1 MSIKNNCLYEK
12 NNNLYF
18 LTNEK
23 SVLLLNFDD
32 YESLCNNI
40 NENKIFSNIIS
51 KLDIDDIQIIKEQF
65 LPLFNYIILNNISI
79 YISDNCNGSLYVENK
94 NLSNNKGEEFLRNIL
109 KFLTKFYT
117 NIDIIY
123 NESLSFCDD
132 ISEIKNIEYFLTY
145 EKKSLKDI
153 KETLKADLIENE
165 FIKEKRLSE
174 NKRYILPIYIDEVAL
189 KNKNIDNWNDYIPS
203 WCSIAYLN
211 MLAKIHDYFLD
222 YYKINTPKGLI
233 KDDIMI
239 SLIDTFDYAIMPY
252 PKNIKKSIEV
262 GKQIYGKCFFIDNP
276 LEMEELNNDLIMIL
290 QSKDIFNVVPY
301 ILY

>member
-40 NENKIFSNIIS
+40 KENKIFSNIIS

-94 NLSNNKGEEFLRNIL
+94 NLSNNKGEEFLHNIL
-109 KFLTKFYT
+109 KFLTTFYT

-123 NESLSFCDD
+123 DESLSFCDD

-222 YYKINTPKGLI
+222 YYKIRTPKGLI

-262 GKQIYGKCFFIDNP
+262 GKQIYGKCFFIDKP

>member
-40 NENKIFSNIIS
+40 KENKIFSNIIS

-94 NLSNNKGEEFLRNIL
+94 NLSNNKGEEFLHNIL
-109 KFLTKFYT
+109 KFLTTFYT

-123 NESLSFCDD
+123 DESLSFCDD

-145 EKKSLKDI
+145 EKKSLKD
-153 KETLKADLIENE
+153 
-165 FIKEKRLSE
+165 IKEKRLSE

-222 YYKINTPKGLI
+222 YYKIRTPKGLI

-262 GKQIYGKCFFIDNP
+262 GKQIYGKCFFIDKP